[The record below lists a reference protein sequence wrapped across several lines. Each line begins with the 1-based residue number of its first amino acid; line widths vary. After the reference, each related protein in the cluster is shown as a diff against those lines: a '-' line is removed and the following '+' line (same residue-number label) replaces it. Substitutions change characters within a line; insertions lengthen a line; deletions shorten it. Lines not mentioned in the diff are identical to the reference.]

1 MQGTKTASNG
11 AAPLPEDPTAPTAAP
26 PIIGTKPKK
35 GEGISSG
42 GARGARLPLLRSP
55 LERSGGWPPG
65 TERSASW
72 VRSTSAPLSSHKG
85 SSRNFADPKGDPGA
99 NCARSPAGLCFPP
112 GGAAGTASR
121 PLIGSTV
128 LEDSTARRSG
138 GWADDAPASLAG
150 SSLRRSTERGPEIP
164 RSVPARR

>member
-1 MQGTKTASNG
+1 MRQGAITASNG
-11 AAPLPEDPTAPTAAP
+11 AAPLPEDPTAPVAAP
-26 PIIGTKPKK
+26 PIIGTNPKK

-42 GARGARLPLLRSP
+42 GARGARLPLRRSP
-55 LERSGGWPPG
+55 VERSGWPPG

-72 VRSTSAPLSSHKG
+72 ERSTSAPLSSHKG
-85 SSRNFADPKGDPGA
+85 SSRNLAGPKGDPGA
-99 NCARSPAGLCFPP
+99 NCARSPASLCFPP

-121 PLIGSTV
+121 PLTGSTG

-138 GWADDAPASLAG
+138 GWADEAPANLAG

-164 RSVPARR
+164 RSVPA

>member
-1 MQGTKTASNG
+1 MQGTITASNG
-11 AAPLPEDPTAPTAAP
+11 AAPLPEDPTAPVAAP

-42 GARGARLPLLRSP
+42 GARGARLPLRRSP
-55 LERSGGWPPG
+55 LERSGCSPG
-65 TERSASW
+65 AERSASW

-85 SSRNFADPKGDPGA
+85 SSRIFVDPKGDPGA
-99 NCARSPAGLCFPP
+99 NCTRSPAGLCIPP
-112 GGAAGTASR
+112 VGAAGTASC

-128 LEDSTARRSG
+128 LEDFTARRSG
-138 GWADDAPASLAG
+138 GWADEAPASLPG